1 VVLMNEGLSNIVEF
15 HYYENAKW
23 GYNLIK
29 GGYFSNRNWE
39 KLIKEFDFEIEH
51 QERKKNGRLYI
62 FILKNKKPAT
72 NATTPAATSSK
83 SAGAKEAL

>member
-1 VVLMNEGLSNIVEF
+1 MNEGLSNIVEF

-23 GYNLIK
+23 GYNLMR

-39 KLIKEFDFEIEH
+39 KLLKEFDFEIEH

-62 FILKNKKPAT
+62 FVLRNKKAT
-72 NATTPAATSSK
+72 ANATPSNNAAS
-83 SAGAKEAL
+83 KEAL